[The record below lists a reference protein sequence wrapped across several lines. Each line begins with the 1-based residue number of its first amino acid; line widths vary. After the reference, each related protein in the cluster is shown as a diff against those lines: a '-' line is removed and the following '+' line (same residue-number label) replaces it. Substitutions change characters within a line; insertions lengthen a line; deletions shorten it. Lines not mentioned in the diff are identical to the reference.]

1 MFRQDLKNNLKN
13 KIIYNR
19 RTLNNIFD
27 FIEVAIDLDNKLYK
41 KVIKKRYN
49 QFREKA
55 EIFFKLTIKY
65 QQKKFCSNQKYSN
78 SDYYRFVF
86 IKLNFTQQYKKK
98 NSREKQNNKFQK
110 TYYLYSKPNYFA
122 RDCRLQNLINCRQ
135 INTILKEIFD
145 SQNNIRKQI
154 DTETN
159 IFETESNNNYYLIEN
174 SDQLQK
180 ILNRILS
187 DKIFVSIQKI
197 N

>member
-65 QQKKFCSNQKYSN
+65 
-78 SDYYRFVF
+78 
-86 IKLNFTQQYKKK
+86 
-98 NSREKQNNKFQK
+98 
-110 TYYLYSKPNYFA
+110 
-122 RDCRLQNLINCRQ
+122 
-135 INTILKEIFD
+135 
-145 SQNNIRKQI
+145 
-154 DTETN
+154 
-159 IFETESNNNYYLIEN
+159 
-174 SDQLQK
+174 
-180 ILNRILS
+180 
-187 DKIFVSIQKI
+187 
-197 N
+197 